1 MKLFSS
7 EELRILRA
15 LSGKIKAGIFYP
27 EIYLPRSLVLKK
39 FLFSLF
45 FISAL
50 IASLCTPSYAA
61 DSFDSAV
68 FFGDST
74 TAHMAVRG
82 GIPQSRVWSGK
93 DSTVRFSSVNKEKCV
108 YAGGVSLTLAEAV
121 KKYRPPILVITVG
134 VSGGAGVMSKDSF
147 QNVYRQMLQ
156 SVMAASPDTQIYV
169 QSILPLSDR
178 SVEYYKKITKDA
190 VLEANSWI
198 REVCASLSVPYID
211 THSLLTDENGYLKQ
225 EYQNDPYM
233 HLTASAYKAII
244 SNLRKNIKK

>member
-1 MKLFSS
+1 M
-7 EELRILRA
+7 
-15 LSGKIKAGIFYP
+15 
-27 EIYLPRSLVLKK
+27 KK

-50 IASLCTPSYAA
+50 ITSLSLPSYAA
-61 DSFDSAV
+61 STFDSAV

-82 GIPQSRVWSGK
+82 GIPQNRVWSGK
-93 DSTVRFSSVNKEKCV
+93 DSTVRFSSVNKERCV
-108 YAGGVSLTLAEAV
+108 YTGGVSLTLSEAV
-121 KKYRPPILVITVG
+121 KKYHPPILVITLG
-134 VSGGAGVMSKDSF
+134 VSGGAGAMSKESF

-156 SVMAASPDTQIYV
+156 SIKAASPSTRIYV

-178 SVEYYKKITKDA
+178 SVEYYKKITKEA

-198 REVCASLSVPYID
+198 REVCASLSIPYID
-211 THSLLTDENGYLKQ
+211 THSLLTDKNGYLKQ

-233 HLTASAYKAII
+233 HLTASAYKVII
-244 SNLRKNIKK
+244 SNLRKNIEK